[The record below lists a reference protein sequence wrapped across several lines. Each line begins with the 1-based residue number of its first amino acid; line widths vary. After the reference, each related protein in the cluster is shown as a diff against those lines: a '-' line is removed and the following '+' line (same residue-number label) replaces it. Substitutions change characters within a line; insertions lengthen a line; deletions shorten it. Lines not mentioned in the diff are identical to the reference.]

1 MQAQRPFDS
10 FASLLRGGPS
20 AWWEAFR
27 SFSRADLGWF
37 VLVSVLLA
45 VSPITGAGRPV
56 AAAVL
61 GVVGGLGLL
70 VIRLLLR
77 AVEPPR
83 PQHHTFARPAPAVW
97 LLALAVVALMAPTL
111 GWLYTQYI
119 ESIWRNPHGL
129 FVAFFVV
136 LLIRHRLRADADP
149 SADTSPW
156 GFVFLVLGAALVV
169 LDAGMRSHYVAV
181 VGFLLIIPGLLL
193 LLFGARRTR
202 ALAFPIAFCLF
213 LMPVPNGMSDP
224 LYLPT
229 FSSEIGMSLIRAVG
243 IPVARVG
250 TRIALD
256 SGGGIEVTQNCSGLS
271 AFYSGC
277 ALSFLCLGF
286 TRSWWR
292 RIAIVL
298 APYLFTVIS
307 NGVRIALLIWV
318 GKYYGLDWKFDTP
331 LHGIL
336 GTLAYIAVMV
346 GIWLLADKRRL
357 REGLA

>member
-10 FASLLRGGPS
+10 FASLMRGGPS
-20 AWWEAFR
+20 AWWNALR
-27 SFSRADLGWF
+27 NVRRADFGWF
-37 VLVSVLLA
+37 VLVTGLLA
-45 VSPITGAGRPV
+45 VSPITGAGRPL

-61 GVVGGLGLL
+61 GLVGGVGLL
-70 VIRLLLR
+70 LIRLLLR
-77 AVEPPR
+77 AIEPPR
-83 PQHHTFARPAPAVW
+83 PRHYTFATPALSVW
-97 LLALAVVALMAPTL
+97 LLVVAVAALMAPTF
-111 GWLYTQYI
+111 GWLYVQYI

-129 FVAFFVV
+129 FVAFFAV
-136 LLIRHRLRADADP
+136 LLIRHRLRADTDTRAD
-149 SADTSPW
+149 ASPW
-156 GFVFLVLGAALVV
+156 GFAFLAVGAALVV
-169 LDAGMRSHYVAV
+169 LDAGMRSHYAAV

-202 ALAFPIAFCLF
+202 ALAFPIAFCFF
-213 LMPVPNGMSDP
+213 LMPVPDGMSDP

-229 FSSEIGMSLIRAVG
+229 FSSEIGTSLVRAIG
-243 IPVARVG
+243 IPVTRVG

-256 SGGGIEVTQNCSGLS
+256 TGGGIEVTQNCSGLS

-286 TRSWWR
+286 TQPWWR
-292 RIAIVL
+292 RVGIVL
-298 APYLFTVIS
+298 APYLFTAVA
-307 NGVRIALLIWV
+307 NGIRIALLIWI
-318 GKYYGLDWKFDTP
+318 GKNYGLDWKFDTP

-336 GTLAYIAVMV
+336 GTLAYLAVMV